1 MFTSKMYI
9 PNEKLKDWIKVF
21 WFLEG
26 RGDGKSSYIRNILP
40 DGCATITFVLQGNMN
55 LTIYDNGIIKRGIYI
70 IPPVVNAHYDLISD
84 DIFLVD
90 IQLNPSIFYKLFN
103 LPVNQ
108 LEKKIYTFDEL
119 SLNFDKSILEKL
131 YEVKNDKNIIYS
143 LLNDFFINLF
153 NKLNFYSEEII
164 LNINQL
170 YKNGNLD
177 EFFNSQSLSIRQIER
192 KVKNYTGL
200 TPQNISRLGRF
211 YSVLEYMKFRQFN
224 IEYCELA
231 LEHKFSDQSHFIR
244 EFKYFTKITPKNFI
258 KDMNDFPQ
266 FKGLCNITKIIN

>member
-9 PNEKLKDWIKVF
+9 PTEKLKDWIKVF

-26 RGDGKSSYIRNILP
+26 SGNGKLSYTRNILP
-40 DGCATITFVLQGNMN
+40 DGCATITFVLQGNMD
-55 LTIYDNGIIKRGIYI
+55 LTIYKNSIIKRGIYI

-84 DIFLVD
+84 DIFLID

-103 LPVNQ
+103 LPVNE
-108 LEKKIYTFDEL
+108 LENRIYTFDEL
-119 SLNFDKSILEKL
+119 SLNFDRSILDKIND
-131 YEVKNDKNIIYS
+131 VKDDKNAIYL
-143 LLNDFFINLF
+143 LLNNFFLNLF
-153 NKLNFYSEEII
+153 DKLRFYSDEII
-164 LNINQL
+164 LSINQL

-177 EFFNSQSLSIRQIER
+177 DFFNSQSLSIRQIER

-200 TPQNISRLGRF
+200 TPQNIARIGRF

-244 EFKYFTKITPKNFI
+244 EFKSFTKFTPKNFI

>member
-1 MFTSKMYI
+1 MYI

-26 RGDGKSSYIRNILP
+26 HGNGKLSHTRNILP
-40 DGCATITFVLQGNMN
+40 DGCATITFVLQGNMD
-55 LTIYDNGIIKRGIYI
+55 LTIYDNSVIKRGIYV
-70 IPPVVNAHYDLISD
+70 IPPVVNAHYDVISD
-84 DIFLVD
+84 DIFLID

-103 LPVNQ
+103 LPVNE
-108 LEKKIYTFDEL
+108 LENKIYTFDEL
-119 SLNFDKSILEKL
+119 SLNFDKSILEKI
-131 YEVKNDKNIIYS
+131 YDVRNDKSAICS
-143 LLNDFFINLF
+143 LLNNYFITLF
-153 NKLNFYSEEII
+153 DRLKFNSDEII

-170 YKNGNLD
+170 YKYGDLD
-177 EFFNSQSLSIRQIER
+177 NFLHSQNLSIRQIER

-200 TPQNISRLGRF
+200 TPQSISRLGRF

-244 EFKYFTKITPKNFI
+244 EFKYFTKLTPKKFI
-258 KDMNDFPQ
+258 KDVNDFPQ

>member
-26 RGDGKSSYIRNILP
+26 RGKGESSYIRNILP

-84 DIFLVD
+84 DIFLID

-108 LEKKIYTFDEL
+108 LEKRIYTFDEL
-119 SLNFDKSILEKL
+119 SLNFDNSILEKIH
-131 YEVKNDKNIIYS
+131 EVKNDKNIIYS

>member
-1 MFTSKMYI
+1 MFSSKMYI

-26 RGDGKSSYIRNILP
+26 NSNQGLTYTRNILP
-40 DGCATITFVLQGNMN
+40 DGCATITFVIQGNMD
-55 LTIYDNGIIKRGIYI
+55 LTIYKNGKIKRGIYI

-84 DIFLVD
+84 DIFLID

-108 LEKKIYTFDEL
+108 LENRIYTFDEL
-119 SLNFDKSILEKL
+119 SLNFDKSILEKI
-131 YEVKNDKNIIYS
+131 YEVKNNKNIIYS

-153 NKLNFYSEEII
+153 VKSNFCSEQII
-164 LNINQL
+164 ININQL

-177 EFFNSQSLSIRQIER
+177 EFFNSQNLSTRQIER
-192 KVKNYTGL
+192 KVKNFTGL

-224 IEYCELA
+224 IEYSELA
-231 LEHKFSDQSHFIR
+231 LEYKFSDQSHFIK
-244 EFKYFTKITPKNFI
+244 EFKHFTKTTPKSFI
-258 KDMNDFPQ
+258 KEINDFPQ
-266 FKGLCNITKIIN
+266 FKGLCNITKITN

>member
-1 MFTSKMYI
+1 MFSSKMYI

-26 RGDGKSSYIRNILP
+26 NGDGKSSYLRNILP
-40 DGCATITFVLQGNMN
+40 DGCATITFVLQGNMD

-70 IPPVVNAHYDLISD
+70 IPPVINAHYDSISD
-84 DIFLVD
+84 DIFLID

-103 LPVNQ
+103 LPINQ
-108 LEKKIYTFDEL
+108 LDNRIYTFDEL
-119 SLNFDKSILEKL
+119 SLNFDKSILDRID
-131 YEVKNDKNIIYS
+131 EVKNNKNAIYL
-143 LLNDFFINLF
+143 LLNEFFINLF
-153 NKLNFYSEEII
+153 DKLKFYSDE
-164 LNINQL
+164 LVSSVNQL

-177 EFFNSQSLSIRQIER
+177 EFFNSQTLSIRQVER

-224 IEYCELA
+224 MEYCELA

>member
-1 MFTSKMYI
+1 MFSSKMYI

-26 RGDGKSSYIRNILP
+26 NSNQGLTYTRNILP
-40 DGCATITFVLQGNMN
+40 DGCATITFVIQGNMD
-55 LTIYDNGIIKRGIYI
+55 LTIYKNGKIKRGIYI

-84 DIFLVD
+84 DIFLID

-108 LEKKIYTFDEL
+108 LENRIYTFDQL
-119 SLNFDKSILEKL
+119 SLNFDKSILEKI
-131 YEVKNDKNIIYS
+131 YEVKNNKNIIYS

-153 NKLNFYSEEII
+153 DKSNFCSEQII
-164 LNINQL
+164 ININQL

-177 EFFNSQSLSIRQIER
+177 EFFNSQNLSTRQIER
-192 KVKNYTGL
+192 KVKNFTGL

-224 IEYCELA
+224 IEYSELA
-231 LEHKFSDQSHFIR
+231 LEYKFSDQSHFIK
-244 EFKYFTKITPKNFI
+244 EFKHFTKTTPKSFI
-258 KDMNDFPQ
+258 KEINDFPQ
-266 FKGLCNITKIIN
+266 FKGLCNITKITN